1 MANPFSF
8 LGESINANDLK
19 LSRAQAVTRY
29 VGDGRYQF
37 GRLVDLRRDSAAVE
51 TVILELDLE
60 IPQQPTFS
68 IRPLELVALR
78 FHPDDRGIPAVLAL
92 RPDFPK
98 TPHQNLTI
106 EEYPK
111 SLCLYDQ
118 PWSTLKMRW
127 TAARF
132 VERVREWM
140 ALSARGELHGEDQP
154 LEPMLLNWESRL
166 VLPSGVFRDLKEGS
180 LVRLFVDVVS
190 DKPQGGVLLAR
201 ALNESPRDTKSARFV
216 ATLLKCQPQEHG
228 VIRRTPR
235 SLEDLH
241 AFSNAAGLNL
251 KRDLQTL
258 LKSWREERDIHEAR
272 LIILL
277 WLPKT
282 RNAGAAVEDS
292 DLWAFANH
300 LTIRELGKLLN
311 AWAVEG
317 KSVLPLLG
325 DAVPDADCSKA
336 QISLLN
342 PHWTLTPKSAARANG
357 LEGPVEEKIVAVGAG
372 ALGSQVLMNFARCGY
387 GEWTVVDEDL
397 LLPHNLA
404 RHTLDGLAT
413 GVPKAAAV
421 AHQMHSI
428 CRTPTKFIIADV
440 LDPQGGAEDLQAAI
454 AGAKCVLDLSA
465 SVPVARA
472 LARTVPGVARA
483 ASLFL
488 NPAGTEVVLLAEDSK
503 RTLRLDH
510 LEHQFYRAI
519 LNEPGLATHFEHER
533 GKTRY
538 AHSCR
543 DISGTLP
550 QHLASLH
557 AAIGSK
563 AVRDALGQPG
573 ATMKV
578 WKADADLQVLANT
591 IQPAD
596 VEERTVGGWTV
607 STDATFRRRL
617 LELRQAKL
625 PNETG
630 GVLLGSFDLERKIV
644 YLVDTIPSPPDSKEW
659 PTLYIRGAADLAP
672 AVDRVSER
680 TAGMLQYVGEWHSH
694 PRGVPPLPSGD
705 DCTVF
710 AWLTELMDRDGF
722 PAIMIIAS
730 DDCLATYVCNM
741 AQGREPR

>member
-1 MANPFSF
+1 MGDSFSSF
-8 LGESINANDLK
+8 GESVDANNLK
-19 LSRAQAVTRY
+19 LNRAQGVAHFVA
-29 VGDGRYQF
+29 DGRYQF
-37 GRLVDLRRDSAAVE
+37 GRVVDLRRDGTGVE

-60 IPQQPTFS
+60 VPQQPIFR
-68 IRPLELVALR
+68 ILPLEVVALR
-78 FHPDDRGIPAVLAL
+78 FHPEDSGVPMVLAL

-106 EEYPK
+106 EEFPK
-111 SLCLYDQ
+111 NLCLYDQ
-118 PWSTLKMRW
+118 PWSTLRMRW
-127 TAARF
+127 TPARF

-140 ALSARGELHGEDQP
+140 ALTARGELHGEDQP
-154 LEPMLLNWESRL
+154 LEPMLLDWESRL
-166 VLPSGVFRDLKEGS
+166 VLPSGAFRDLTEGS
-180 LVRLFVDVVS
+180 LLRLFVDVVS
-190 DKPQGGVLLAR
+190 DKPQGGVLIAR
-201 ALNESPRDTKSARFV
+201 TLNESPRDTQSARFV

-235 SLEDLH
+235 SVEELH
-241 AFSNAAGLNL
+241 TFSNAAGLDL
-251 KRDLQTL
+251 KRELQAV
-258 LKSWREERDIHEAR
+258 LKSWREERDIHDSR

-282 RNAGAAVEDS
+282 RNAGADVEDS

-300 LTIRELGKLLN
+300 LDIRELGKLLGV
-311 AWAVEG
+311 WAVEG

-325 DAVPDADCSKA
+325 DDLPRGDCSAAKL
-336 QISLLN
+336 SLLN
-342 PHWTLTPKSAARANG
+342 PHWTLTPKAAARANG
-357 LEGPVEEKIVAVGAG
+357 LARPVDDKMVAVGAG
-372 ALGSQVLMNFARCGY
+372 ALGSQVLMNFARCGF
-387 GEWTVVDEDL
+387 GQWTVVDEDL

-404 RHTLDGLAT
+404 RHALDGFAT
-413 GVPKAAAV
+413 GVPKAVAI

-428 CRTPTKFIIADV
+428 CRTTTKFIISDI
-440 LDPQGGAEDLQAAI
+440 LDPQDRGEELQAAI
-454 AGAKCVLDLSA
+454 EGAKYVVDLSA

-472 LARTVPGVARA
+472 LAHTVAGVARA

-488 NPAGTEVVLLAEDSK
+488 NPAGTEVVLLAEDTTRS
-503 RTLRLDH
+503 LRLDH

-519 LNEPGLATHFEHER
+519 LNDPGLANHFEHNR

-550 QHLASLH
+550 QHLAALH

-563 AVRDALGQPG
+563 AIRDALGQTG

-578 WKADADLQVLANT
+578 WKADPDLQVLAST
-591 IQPAD
+591 IQPA
-596 VEERTVGGWTV
+596 EAAELTVGGWTV
-607 STDATFRRRL
+607 STDATFRRRI

-659 PTLYIRGAADLAP
+659 PTLYIRGAAGLAH
-672 AVDRVSER
+672 AVNRVSER

-694 PRGVPPLPSGD
+694 PKGVPPLPSGD

>member
-1 MANPFSF
+1 MADPFSF
-8 LGESINANDLK
+8 LGESVNANDLK
-19 LSRAQAVTRY
+19 HSRAQAVTRY
-29 VGDGRYQF
+29 VGDGRSQF
-37 GRLVDLRRDSAAVE
+37 GRLVDLRRDSAAE
-51 TVILELDLE
+51 AVILELDLE
-60 IPQQPTFS
+60 VPQQPVFS
-68 IRPLELVALR
+68 IRPLELIALR
-78 FHPDDRGIPAVLAL
+78 FHPDDRGIPTVLAL

-106 EEYPK
+106 DEYPK

-140 ALSARGELHGEDQP
+140 ALTARGELHGEDQP

-180 LVRLFVDVVS
+180 LVRLFVEVAS

-228 VIRRTPR
+228 VIRRTPK
-235 SLEDLH
+235 SLEDLQSF
-241 AFSNAAGLNL
+241 ASAAGLDL
-251 KRDLQTL
+251 KRELQAL
-258 LKSWREERDIHEAR
+258 LKSWREERDIHDAR

-282 RNAGAAVEDS
+282 RNAGAPVEDS

-300 LTIRELGKLLN
+300 LTIRELGELLN
-311 AWAVEG
+311 AWAVED

-325 DAVPDADCSKA
+325 DALPDADCSEA

-357 LEGPVEEKIVAVGAG
+357 LGGPVEEKMVAVGAG

-404 RHTLDGLAT
+404 RQALYGFAI

-421 AHQMHSI
+421 AHQMRSI
-428 CRTPTKFIIADV
+428 CQTPTKFIIADV
-440 LDPQGGAEDLQAAI
+440 LDPQDGAEELQAAI
-454 AGAKCVLDLSA
+454 DGAKCVVDLSA

-472 LARTVPGVARA
+472 LARTMPGVARA

-510 LEHQFYRAI
+510 LEHQFYRGI
-519 LNEPGLATHFEHER
+519 LNEPGLATHFEHDR

-543 DISGTLP
+543 DISSTLP
-550 QHLASLH
+550 QHLAALH

-563 AVRDALGQPG
+563 ALRDALSQPG
-573 ATMKV
+573 ATIKV
-578 WKADADLQVLANT
+578 WKADVDLQVFASA
-591 IQPAD
+591 IQPAE
-596 VEERTVGGWTV
+596 VEELNVGGWTV
-607 STDATFRRRL
+607 STDSSFRRRL

-659 PTLYIRGAADLAP
+659 PTLYIRGAAGLAP
-672 AVDRVSER
+672 AVTRVSER

-694 PRGVPPLPSGD
+694 PSGVPPLPSGD